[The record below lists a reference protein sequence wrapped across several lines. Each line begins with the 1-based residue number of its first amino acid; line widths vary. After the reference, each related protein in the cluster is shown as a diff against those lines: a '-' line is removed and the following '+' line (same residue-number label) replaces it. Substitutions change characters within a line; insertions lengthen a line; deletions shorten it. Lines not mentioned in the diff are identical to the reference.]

1 MAPAMKTAEQ
11 LLQLPWAEKLG
22 HDTYTNGRRVC
33 THALRAKDADY
44 AYVLEYH
51 HGAERSCPSDVL
63 ARGTFALR
71 RLDVRHV
78 RVTGTPRRAGLAPFE
93 YLWDG
98 GVRPA
103 WNWASPGSKKL
114 LFVLSIPG
122 GLRRAQR
129 HAQRA
134 PALAMAR

>member
-1 MAPAMKTAEQ
+1 MALAMRTAEE
-11 LLQLPWAEKLG
+11 LLQLSWAEKLG
-22 HDTYTNGRRVC
+22 TDTYTNGRRVC
-33 THALRAKDADY
+33 THDLRAQDADY
-44 AYVLEYH
+44 AYALGYH
-51 HGAERSCPSDVL
+51 HGAERACPSDVL
-63 ARGTFALR
+63 ARGVFALR

-78 RVTGTPRRAGLAPFE
+78 RVTGTPRRAGVAPFE

-103 WNWASPGSKKL
+103 WSWASPGSKQL
-114 LFVLSIPG
+114 RFVLSVPG

-134 PALAMAR
+134 QA